1 VLLSAVQFSSG
12 SQTKQSEEPLV
23 IYPQEGCQPDQN
35 PGFYTTGLVLANK
48 HRNLDALNLMIAL
61 DHAAAGIAVF
71 PVTVLQ
77 GPDGRWKKRPAI
89 KGWRDSATTDPD
101 QIRKWWREFSQA
113 LPGLELGRAG
123 LVVIDADRHDP
134 KEDGVQAFAGL
145 RAEHQE
151 FPLPQT
157 LTAGGGEHHFYRQPV
172 GQAFGNREGN
182 LPEGINVRGQG
193 GFVVAPGAVRPDGAI
208 WEPAPGTPELT
219 VAFRAGAIRE
229 FPGWLAE
236 TLAASRHQANNPSPP
251 FSPADPSALSREQAY
266 ALAALVSCVAGLE
279 RTPSGRRNNRL
290 NAKSR

>member
-23 IYPQEGCQPDQN
+23 IYPQKGCQPDQN
-35 PGFYTTGLVLANK
+35 PGFYTTGLVLANQ

-71 PVTVLQ
+71 PVVVVQ

-89 KGWRDSATTDPD
+89 KGWRDAATTDPD
-101 QIRKWWREFSQA
+101 RIREWWSQSSKA
-113 LPGLELGRAG
+113 VPGIELGRAG

-172 GQAFGNREGN
+172 GQAFGNREG
-182 LPEGINVRGQG
+182 E
-193 GFVVAPGAVRPDGAI
+193 
-208 WEPAPGTPELT
+208 
-219 VAFRAGAIRE
+219 
-229 FPGWLAE
+229 
-236 TLAASRHQANNPSPP
+236 SS
-251 FSPADPSALSREQAY
+251 
-266 ALAALVSCVAGLE
+266 
-279 RTPSGRRNNRL
+279 
-290 NAKSR
+290 

>member
-123 LVVIDADRHDP
+123 LVVIDADRHER

-145 RAEHQE
+145 RAEHKDSRTPKHS
-151 FPLPQT
+151 PL
-157 LTAGGGEHHFYRQPV
+157 
-172 GQAFGNREGN
+172 
-182 LPEGINVRGQG
+182 
-193 GFVVAPGAVRPDGAI
+193 GAESTTFTG
-208 WEPAPGTPELT
+208 
-219 VAFRAGAIRE
+219 
-229 FPGWLAE
+229 
-236 TLAASRHQANNPSPP
+236 S
-251 FSPADPSALSREQAY
+251 LS
-266 ALAALVSCVAGLE
+266 AGL
-279 RTPSGRRNNRL
+279 SAIGRAIFL
-290 NAKSR
+290 KE